1 MEKLVVTGPTS
12 LKGEVSIGGAK
23 NAAVAILPATLLI
36 DGVCTIENLPNISD
50 IKTKTEIELNGYNAQ
65 YAINKYLKP
74 YLYFMDIQGK
84 MIYLSR
90 INSDSKW
97 EDLVKEQNYSIENKK
112 FFNSMVEYGNI
123 DKNRIEFD
131 PFRDSMNRNFIDNIM
146 PKIKTENIG
155 DIYGRKRI
163 ISDDEIVQKFELGK
177 YNFSEIY
184 LCYYVNNLSDSKYES
199 KFKWNEG

>member
-1 MEKLVVTGPTS
+1 
-12 LKGEVSIGGAK
+12 
-23 NAAVAILPATLLI
+23 
-36 DGVCTIENLPNISD
+36 
-50 IKTKTEIELNGYNAQ
+50 
-65 YAINKYLKP
+65 
-74 YLYFMDIQGK
+74 MDIQGK

-155 DIYGRKRI
+155 HIYGRKRI

>member
-1 MEKLVVTGPTS
+1 
-12 LKGEVSIGGAK
+12 
-23 NAAVAILPATLLI
+23 
-36 DGVCTIENLPNISD
+36 
-50 IKTKTEIELNGYNAQ
+50 
-65 YAINKYLKP
+65 
-74 YLYFMDIQGK
+74 
-84 MIYLSR
+84 
-90 INSDSKW
+90 
-97 EDLVKEQNYSIENKK
+97 
-112 FFNSMVEYGNI
+112 MVEYGNI

-199 KFKWNEG
+199 KFKWNEGQKQYEISE

>member
-1 MEKLVVTGPTS
+1 
-12 LKGEVSIGGAK
+12 
-23 NAAVAILPATLLI
+23 
-36 DGVCTIENLPNISD
+36 
-50 IKTKTEIELNGYNAQ
+50 
-65 YAINKYLKP
+65 
-74 YLYFMDIQGK
+74 MDIQGK

-163 ISDDEIVQKFELGK
+163 ISDDEICLLYTSRCV
-177 YNFSEIY
+177 
-184 LCYYVNNLSDSKYES
+184 
-199 KFKWNEG
+199 